1 MRASQASKSSRT
13 IDPELIYTKQERI
26 GKGSFG
32 QGFHIESGT
41 PVAIKIIDLDG
52 ESRPAIP
59 PTHNRTYPQQPPLL
73 NIQPYGK
80 PTTAAEDE
88 LEDIQQE
95 INILSQLNSEY
106 ITKYYGSYIK
116 KAKLWIVMEYCAG
129 GSCLDLMQSGVF
141 EEVYIATIMKELLKG
156 LEYLHSENKLH
167 RDIKAANVLL
177 SSNGRVKIADFGVS
191 GQLSQTMTIK
201 KMNTFVGTPYWMA
214 PEIIEQ
220 AGYDKKADIWSLGI
234 TALELANGQ
243 PPYADLSPMKA
254 LFLIP
259 ENAPPRLEGPKF
271 SSGFKDFIKQCLQKN
286 PENRPH
292 ASQLLRHKFILAA
305 KSWKDL
311 VELILRHEQYL
322 CGLDEGDSLCSA
334 VDFSLQL
341 DPDDAWD
348 FGTVRPAVPPRPAN
362 VPNVP
367 VLARGAQSMSQSSG
381 FDTMGRHSVKPL
393 VGSHLNPSAP
403 PTTPLYRQYNVGG
416 MVGVPAS
423 SPAARAQAPP
433 HNVIYQ
439 QPQAQQEPA
448 QLQQQRTPNQH
459 YFDSGVLVDVVL
471 RDLVREGDAPESV
484 ALLRRAFQEAEYR
497 SPGLTRSFVELLNKH
512 SK

>member
-1 MRASQASKSSRT
+1 MRTASQASKSSRT

-32 QGFHIESGT
+32 QVFKGFHIESGT
-41 PVAIKIIDLDG
+41 PVAIKIIDLD
-52 ESRPAIP
+52 
-59 PTHNRTYPQQPPLL
+59 
-73 NIQPYGK
+73 
-80 PTTAAEDE
+80 AAEDE

-423 SPAARAQAPP
+423 SSAARAQAPP

-439 QPQAQQEPA
+439 QPQAQQEPV